1 MKYITLED
9 SVMDLPL
16 SQRTRNC
23 LCRMEIQSVGD
34 MLRYE
39 EENGDWLSVKNL
51 GAKSQAELQE
61 MIRMLES
68 EEGEYRLVGVERTEA
83 PAEECKT
90 RTVELPVSTAADLPL
105 EKLNLS
111 VRAMNCLHRAEIHT
125 VDQLEGMTLET
136 LLAMRNMGRKTAE
149 EVMAAVASL
158 PELLTVP
165 EKRIEPPV
173 LDAEMEAK
181 RVAEAQLRDVLIQE
195 AMDIYGGA
203 RSTYLLAYKEVR
215 ERYPEAQGETLV
227 YRFYEQSA
235 VRNLA
240 KVFLLH
246 RLEKAEEGLAWKRL
260 EEEMPAHLR
269 NTTLPEEL
277 LLELEREGSVSMGEV
292 MVQRQYPTI
301 LDFLRELPESRN
313 KDLLKA
319 RLEGC
324 TLEEVGSKYDL
335 TRERVRQITEKLIR
349 KRPHLR
355 EDRYRVIFD
364 LYDFSRETF
373 RLAFEEPETT
383 YIYLDLTSAS
393 KSKDRLLLDEKLL
406 ADERIPA
413 GFRRKAE
420 RAVYRNYILLDGVYV
435 KKGRP
440 ELVWHI
446 VKTCCQNRIRFDD
459 FVILYQEKMRELGL
473 ENEES
478 LAMDSRSYENQF
490 NSHLRYVLWSQWRS
504 FRYYPI
510 DERDYSD
517 LLQGLGL
524 ESYMDME
531 ISALKLFRE
540 HPELME
546 EYDIR
551 DEYELHNLLRKVWPE
566 DGVPIDFKRMP
577 TLGIGKADRND
588 QILTLLLRC
597 APISSEDFASEYE
610 KAYGIKAAT
619 VLANYMT
626 NFAEYYYHGMYT
638 ITAES
643 LPLNQAEQMRE
654 VLSEDFYS
662 MEEVKRLYLRE
673 FRDGDAKLINP
684 YTLSTLGFRV
694 YENYIVRNTYSSA
707 ASYFRDLL
715 TREDLVDTSRFTPAI
730 LRTTIF
736 MSITY
741 NLRSTYEIV
750 EYQPLHYINLRRLE
764 AGGVGREQLQ
774 DYCGEVA
781 RRYEPGE
788 FFTLAS
794 LREDGFSQPL
804 DDLGFDDW
812 FYSSLLAEDRG
823 HFTYQ
828 RIGGTRLF
836 RRGTERAMMGDM
848 LTWLLNREQKMDLY
862 DLMDLLQDHF
872 GIRLPKEKVM
882 EIIRGTDLYYDT
894 IMEAVYI
901 DYDTYFEEI

>member
-61 MIRMLES
+61 MIRTLES

-90 RTVELPVSTAADLPL
+90 QTVELPVSTAAGLPL

-111 VRAMNCLHRAEIHT
+111 VRAMNCLHRANIHT
-125 VDQLEGMTLET
+125 ADQLEGMTLET

-149 EVMAAVASL
+149 EVMVAAASIS
-158 PELLTVP
+158 ELLAVP
-165 EKRIEPPV
+165 EKRIDPSV
-173 LDAEMEAK
+173 LDVEMEAK

-215 ERYPEAQGETLV
+215 KRYPEAQGETLV

-240 KVFLLH
+240 KVFLLY

-277 LLELEREGSVSMGEV
+277 LLELEREGGVSMGEV
-292 MVQRQYPTI
+292 MVQRQYPSI
-301 LDFLRELPESRN
+301 QDFLRELPEGRN
-313 KDLLKA
+313 TDVLKA
-319 RLEGC
+319 RFTGR
-324 TLEEVGSKYDL
+324 TLEEVGSEYDL
-335 TRERVRQITEKLIR
+335 TRERVRQITEKLLR
-349 KRPHLR
+349 KRPRLR
-355 EDRYRVIFD
+355 EDRYRAVFD
-364 LYDFSRETF
+364 RYDFSRQTF
-373 RLAFEEPETT
+373 RLAFEEPEIT
-383 YIYLDLTSAS
+383 YTYLDLTSTT
-393 KSKDRLLLDEKLL
+393 KPKDRLPLDETLL
-406 ADERIPA
+406 ADEGIPA

-420 RAVYRNYILLDGVYV
+420 RTVYRNYILLDGGYV
-435 KKGRP
+435 KKSRP
-440 ELVWHI
+440 ELTRHMI
-446 VKTCCQNRIRFDD
+446 KTRCRAQIRVDD
-459 FVILYQEKMRELGL
+459 FMALYHAELERLGL
-473 ENEES
+473 AEDPS
-478 LAMDSRSYENQF
+478 LTLETRTYENKLNQ
-490 NSHLRYVLWSQWRS
+490 SRQVLWSQWRS

-510 DERDYSD
+510 DEQDYSD

-551 DEYELHNLLRKVWPE
+551 DEYELHNLLKKVWPE

-577 TLGIGKADRND
+577 TLGIGKTDRND
-588 QILTLLLRC
+588 QILTLLLRY
-597 APISSEDFASEYE
+597 APISGEDFAKKYE
-610 KAYGIKAAT
+610 EAYGIKAST
-619 VLANYMT
+619 VMGSYMAG
-626 NFAEYYYHGMYT
+626 FAEYYYHGMYT
-638 ITAES
+638 ITAEN
-643 LPLNQAEQMRE
+643 LPLNQAERMRR

-662 MEEVKRLYLRE
+662 VEEARRLYLRE
-673 FRDGDAKLINP
+673 FQDGDAKQINP

-694 YENYIVRNTYSSA
+694 YENYVVRNTYSNA
-707 ASYFRDLL
+707 ASYFRAIL
-715 TREDLVDTSRFTPAI
+715 TGEDLVDATAFDPAI
-730 LRTTIF
+730 LRTNSYG
-736 MSITY
+736 SILQS
-741 NLRSTYEIV
+741 LRSTYEIV
-750 EYQPLHYINLRRLE
+750 EYQPLHYINLHRLE
-764 AGGVGREQLQ
+764 AGGVGRERLQ

-781 RRYEPGE
+781 KRYEPGQ
-788 FFTLAS
+788 FFTLGS
-794 LREDGFSQPL
+794 LRANGFSHPL

-812 FYSSLLAEDRG
+812 FYSSLLAEDRE

-862 DLMDLLQDHF
+862 DLIDLLKDHF